1 MKIKHL
7 IISILLIC
15 SGISRAQTVK
25 PFLEKEVSLNL
36 SNEKT
41 GKVLEKLEQ
50 AGGFHFS
57 YSSNLIN
64 TSKEISLNVKNK
76 TIRECLMVIFK
87 KEIDFKQKGNYIIL
101 QKAKPAKADK
111 IIIKGY
117 VSDSQNGRKIARA
130 SVYDK
135 QTLASTTSND
145 YGYYEIEIPG
155 NKTPEI
161 TVNKLSYQDTIIKLN
176 IVDEIQNLSINPTDS
191 VLYNSDS
198 ARLNRALLEVK
209 ELGKEIWS
217 ETKSLIHS
225 INIKDTL
232 FRKSQVS
239 FIPFIGTNGALSA
252 NVVNDYSFNIIGGVS
267 KGVNEL
273 EIGSVLNLVNGNVKG
288 LQISGISNLVNGN
301 VNGIQISG
309 INNTNRGITTGLQ
322 FSGITNLNFDS
333 IKGMQFAG
341 INNISLKH
349 TEGSQFAGLFNL
361 NKTHTKGPEFAGLFN
376 VSEEYQGKLRMAG
389 LFNFSRKESQ
399 SNDFAGLF
407 NINESSKGQVLAAG
421 LFNITKD
428 STNAICFAG
437 LFNNTRIYNGHFR
450 AAGLFNNGE
459 TNYRTTDL
467 AGLFNVNKR
476 VNKGVQIAGLAN
488 ICKENDGIQIA
499 PFNFC
504 KDSYGIP
511 IGVLSFVRNG
521 IHQIEYSRNENNM
534 NEIRLRTGV
543 KKFTNELIAGFE
555 NFNTQ
560 QQKWYVGYGITSS
573 FKLSNK
579 FNFETGI
586 STYQINNIDWNTH
599 VSLLNKLNIALE
611 LRPASSLGIFIG
623 PTMNLFVLNDNSL
636 QYEDLKSLVPTN
648 TWINNENNKGVHA
661 IGWFGWRAGIR
672 IF

>member
-1 MKIKHL
+1 MKTKNL
-7 IISILLIC
+7 IICILIIC
-15 SGISRAQTVK
+15 SGIIRAQSIK

-36 SNEKT
+36 TNEKT
-41 GKVLEKLEQ
+41 AIVLEKLEQ

-57 YSSNLIN
+57 YPSNLIN
-64 TSKEISLNVKNK
+64 SSKEISIQVKNK
-76 TIRECLMVIFK
+76 TIRECLLLIFK

-101 QKAKPAKADK
+101 QKAKEAKADK
-111 IIIKGY
+111 VIIKGY

-161 TVNKLSYQDTIIKLN
+161 TVNKESYQDTLIKLN
-176 IVDEIQNLSINPTDS
+176 NLDDIQNLSIKPTDS
-191 VLYNSDS
+191 LLYNSDS
-198 ARLNRALLEVK
+198 AKLNRALLEVK
-209 ELGKEIWS
+209 QLGKEIWL

-239 FIPFIGTNGALSA
+239 FLPFIGTNGALSA
-252 NVVNDYSFNIIGGVS
+252 NVVNDFSFNIIGGVS

-288 LQISGISNLVNGN
+288 LQISGISNLVNGH
-301 VNGIQISG
+301 VNGIQIAG
-309 INNTNRGITTGLQ
+309 INNTNRGITNGLQ
-322 FSGITNLNFDS
+322 FAGIINLNFDS
-333 IKGMQFAG
+333 VKGMQFAG
-341 INNISLKH
+341 INNINLKQ
-349 TEGSQFAGLFNL
+349 TEDSQFAGMFNL
-361 NKTHTKGPEFAGLFN
+361 NKIHTKGPEFAGLFN
-376 VSEEYQGKLRMAG
+376 VSEEYKGKLRVAG
-389 LFNFSRKESQ
+389 LFNFSRKLSQ

-407 NINESSKGQVLAAG
+407 NIIESSKGNVLAAG
-421 LFNITKD
+421 LFNVTKD
-428 STNAICFAG
+428 SNSAICLAG
-437 LFNNTRIYNGHFR
+437 LFNTTQIYNGYFR
-450 AAGLFNNGE
+450 AAGLFNTGE
-459 TNYRTTDL
+459 TNFRSTDL

-521 IHQIEYSRNENNM
+521 VHQIEYSRNENQM
-534 NEIRLRTGV
+534 NEIRLRTGI

-560 QQKWYVGYGITSS
+560 QQKWHVGYGISSS

-586 STYQINNIDWNTH
+586 STYQINNINWNTH
-599 VSLLNKLNIALE
+599 VSLLNKLNLAIE

-623 PTMNLFVLNDNSL
+623 PTMNLFVLNDNSS
-636 QYEDLKSLVPTN
+636 QYEALKSLVPTK

-672 IF
+672 LF

>member
-1 MKIKHL
+1 MKTKKL
-7 IISILLIC
+7 IICILLIC
-15 SGISRAQTVK
+15 SGIVRAQNGK
-25 PFLEKEVSLNL
+25 PFLEKEISLNII
-36 SNEKT
+36 NEKT
-41 GKVLEKLEQ
+41 GKVLERLEQ
-50 AGGFHFS
+50 TGGFHFS
-57 YSSNLIN
+57 YPSDLIN
-64 TSKEISLNVKNK
+64 PGKEISLQVKNK
-76 TIRECLMVIFK
+76 TIRECLSIIFI
-87 KEIDFKQKGNYIIL
+87 KEISFRQKGNYIIL
-101 QKAKPAKADK
+101 QKAKSPKADR

-117 VSDSQNGRKIARA
+117 VCDQQNGKKIPKV

-135 QTLASTTSND
+135 QTLASTTTND

-161 TVNKLSYQDTIIKLN
+161 
-176 IVDEIQNLSINPTDS
+176 SINKNTYRDTVLQLNNNDAFQNIEINPNDS
-191 VLYNSDS
+191 SLYNSDS

-252 NVVNDYSFNIIGGVS
+252 NVVNDYSFNILGGVS

-301 VNGIQISG
+301 VSGVQIAG
-309 INNTNRGITTGLQ
+309 INNTNRGISKGLQ
-322 FSGITNLNFDS
+322 FAGITNLNFDS

-341 INNISLKH
+341 INNISLRQ

-361 NKTHTKGPEFAGLFN
+361 NKIHIKGPEFAGLFN
-376 VSEEYQGKLRMAG
+376 VSEEYRGKLRMAG

-407 NINESSKGQVLAAG
+407 NINESSKGKVLAAG

-428 STNAICFAG
+428 STNAICLAG
-437 LFNNTRIYNGHFR
+437 LFNNTRIYSGHFR

-459 TNYRTTDL
+459 TNFRTTDI
-467 AGLFNVNKR
+467 AGIFNVNKK

-636 QYEDLKSLVPTN
+636 QYEALKSLVPTN

-672 IF
+672 LF